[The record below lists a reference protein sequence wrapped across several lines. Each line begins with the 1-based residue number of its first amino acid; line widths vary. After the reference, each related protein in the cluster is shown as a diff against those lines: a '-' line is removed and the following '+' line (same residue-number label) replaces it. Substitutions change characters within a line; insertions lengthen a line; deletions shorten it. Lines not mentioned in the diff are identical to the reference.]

1 MTSTEAN
8 YSFTTKLNGDLL
20 TVRGDS
26 ADEFFN
32 NIEYLD
38 SDILAAIGRL
48 QEAVRAVGVVAAA
61 VSDHSAFPAHD
72 APHPGSQPPAEHEC
86 PSRAPTHFDAAP
98 AAPAG
103 ALETLADRWGN
114 QWTYGL
120 PDAPDLPDGRG
131 KYALKAGT
139 SKAGKPYKAF
149 FDPAKGPKPFPKGQ
163 FEAEPIWPKR

>member
-48 QEAVRAVGVVAAA
+48 QEAARAVSVVTAA
-61 VSDHSAFPAHD
+61 VAQPVSDPTPTYTPA
-72 APHPGSQPPAEHEC
+72 PSTEPTGS
-86 PSRAPTHFDAAP
+86 
-98 AAPAG
+98 
-103 ALETLADRWGN
+103 LETIADRWGN

>member
-48 QEAVRAVGVVAAA
+48 QEAARAVSVVTAA
-61 VSDHSAFPAHD
+61 VSQPANTNLVATHTD
-72 APHPGSQPPAEHEC
+72 P
-86 PSRAPTHFDAAP
+86 APTYIPAP
-98 AAPAG
+98 STEPTG
-103 ALETLADRWGN
+103 SLETIADRWGN

-163 FEAEPIWPKR
+163 YEAEPIWPKR

>member
-48 QEAVRAVGVVAAA
+48 QEAARAVSVVTAA
-61 VSDHSAFPAHD
+61 VSQPAVVND
-72 APHPGSQPPAEHEC
+72 
-86 PSRAPTHFDAAP
+86 PTPQYAP
-98 AAPAG
+98 APSTEPTG
-103 ALETLADRWGN
+103 SLETIADTWGN

-131 KYALKAGT
+131 KYALKAGV
-139 SKAGKPYKAF
+139 SKKTGKPYKAF

-163 FEAEPIWPKR
+163 YEADPIWPKR

>member
-61 VSDHSAFPAHD
+61 VFDWDDKGHSCPDRDGNQHPA
-72 APHPGSQPPAEHEC
+72 P
-86 PSRAPTHFDAAP
+86 APTHFDAAP

-103 ALETLADRWGN
+103 ALETIADRWGN

-163 FEAEPIWPKR
+163 YEAEPIWPKR